1 MARPKAAQPMAA
13 SAVFIKSRENFL
25 SILQQEEQQ
34 PVRAI
39 VVATSGLSTAGQIWG
54 LSSCLNKGRAD
65 GRDFV
70 RVVWTPNDSPAIGSR
85 VCV

>member
-25 SILQQEEQQ
+25 SILQQEAQH

-39 VVATSGLSTAGQIWG
+39 VVATAQRFEL
-54 LSSCLNKGRAD
+54 C
-65 GRDFV
+65 
-70 RVVWTPNDSPAIGSR
+70 SR
-85 VCV
+85 SNLGFELLFE

>member
-25 SILQQEEQQ
+25 SILQQEAQQ

-39 VVATSGLSTAGQIWG
+39 GVATVERFEHCRSNLGFEL
-54 LSSCLNKGRAD
+54 L
-65 GRDFV
+65 FE
-70 RVVWTPNDSPAIGSR
+70 
-85 VCV
+85 